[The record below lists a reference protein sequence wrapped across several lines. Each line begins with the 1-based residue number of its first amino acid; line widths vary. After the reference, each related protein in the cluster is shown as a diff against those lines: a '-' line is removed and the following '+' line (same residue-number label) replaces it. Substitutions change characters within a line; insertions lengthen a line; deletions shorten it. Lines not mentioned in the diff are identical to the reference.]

1 MASAGVER
9 LEQDSQKIN
18 NIKMANMFILNRPR
32 EKVRNDYTDLV
43 TITKSQKLAS
53 TKISKLKIS

>member
-53 TKISKLKIS
+53 TKISMLKIS